1 MRQFPSPNP
10 PALARVACLPLLGLL
25 LASTSAWSQPAQ
37 PYWQAE
43 VPARI
48 HDPSTLVRDGEV
60 YWMFATGPGLKA
72 YSSTNLRHWTPAP
85 APLPVMPDWVRD
97 VVPDQ
102 RGYYWAPDLIRG
114 DDRWLLYY
122 SVSSWGKNDS
132 ALALLT
138 TTNLGTP
145 EVPARWTDEGIVLRS
160 YRTND
165 FNAIDPAAFRDRDG
179 RLWLSFGSFWSG
191 IKLVELD
198 PRTGR
203 PLTNAPLH
211 SLAWKEAI
219 EAPFLWRRD
228 SHYYLF
234 VNWGQCCRGTNSTY
248 EIRVGRAPAVTGP
261 YLDRDGKNLLHGGG
275 TLVLGS
281 EGRFIGPGH
290 AGILREGDREWFSF
304 HYYNGDDR
312 GRPTIAVRPLTWD
325 ADGWPVV
332 GPESP

>member
-1 MRQFPSPNP
+1 MRT
-10 PALARVACLPLLGLL
+10 PALLLLL
-25 LASTSAWSQPAQ
+25 LAAAPVWGQPAE

-48 HDPSTLVRDGEV
+48 HDPSTLVREAGR

-72 YSSTNLRHWTPAP
+72 YWSTNRHHWHPAP
-85 APLPVMPDWVRD
+85 APLPDLPAWVRD

-114 DDRWLLYY
+114 DDRWLLFY

-132 ALALLT
+132 AIALLT
-138 TTNLGTP
+138 ATNLGTP
-145 EVPARWTDEGIVLRS
+145 AAPARWTEAGIVLRS
-160 YRTND
+160 HRTND
-165 FNAIDPAAFRDRDG
+165 FNAIDPAAFRDADG
-179 RLWLSFGSFWSG
+179 RLWLTFGSYWSG

-198 PRTGR
+198 PRTGWR
-203 PLTNAPLH
+203 LTHAPLH

-228 SHYYLF
+228 TNYFLF

-248 EIRVGRAPAVTGP
+248 EIRVGRAQHVTGP
-261 YLDRDGKNLLHGGG
+261 YLDRDGKDLRHGGG
-275 TLVLGS
+275 TLVLGT

-290 AGILREGDREWFSF
+290 AGILRDGDREWFSF
-304 HYYNGDDR
+304 HYYNGADR
-312 GRPTIAVRPLTWD
+312 GRPTIAVRPLNWD

-332 GPESP
+332 GPPEAD